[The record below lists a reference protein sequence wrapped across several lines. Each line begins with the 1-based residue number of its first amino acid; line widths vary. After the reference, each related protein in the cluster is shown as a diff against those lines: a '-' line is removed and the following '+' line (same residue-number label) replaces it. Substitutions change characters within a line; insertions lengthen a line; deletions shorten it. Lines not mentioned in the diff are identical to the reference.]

1 MRFLMKHTASLLL
14 VAASAVC
21 LALPVQSGELPSLEQ
36 MKKEYRR
43 PAAIPFPE
51 DNPFSVEK
59 QRLGQQ
65 LYFDPRLSGNNNISC
80 ATCHNP
86 GLSWGDGLAKGI
98 GAGGTLGRR
107 SPTILKAGLAAVPH
121 QQFGPGQIED

>member
-1 MRFLMKHTASLLL
+1 MRFLLKYATNFML
-14 VAASAVC
+14 VAASALC
-21 LALPVQSGELPSLEQ
+21 LTVPTQAGEVQSLEQ

-43 PAAIPFPE
+43 PASIPFPE

-65 LYFDPRLSGNNNISC
+65 LFFDPRLSGNNNISC

-86 GLSWGDGLAKGI
+86 GLS
-98 GAGGTLGRR
+98 
-107 SPTILKAGLAAVPH
+107 
-121 QQFGPGQIED
+121 